1 MTYDVLD
8 VKPMTRRIGAEIFGV
23 DLGQPLSN
31 RQFEE
36 VHQAL
41 TQYQVIFFRDQEMT
55 HDAHK
60 DFGRKF
66 GNLAIH
72 SGVPGLAEH
81 PEIVAIHADANS
93 KFVAGENWHSDLTCD
108 PEPPLGSILYM
119 KVLPE
124 FGGDTCFASMYAAYE
139 TLSDKMKAYLEGL
152 SAEHDANP
160 VYKAIFPDIDR
171 KYNCSVHP
179 IVRTHPVSGRKS
191 LFVNPSYTSR
201 IMGVPKA
208 ESAAILAYL
217 YQHAQNPDFQVRFRW
232 KKNSVAFWDNRCTWH
247 QAIWDYF
254 PDTRTGYRVTVAG
267 DKPF

>member
-1 MTYDVLD
+1 MAYDVLD

-23 DLGQPLSN
+23 DLGRPLTN

-66 GNLAIH
+66 GNLTIH

-119 KVLPE
+119 KVLPDD
-124 FGGDTCFASMYAAYE
+124 GGDTCFASMYAAYE
-139 TLSDKMKAYLEGL
+139 
-152 SAEHDANP
+152 
-160 VYKAIFPDIDR
+160 R
-171 KYNCSVHP
+171 
-179 IVRTHPVSGRKS
+179 
-191 LFVNPSYTSR
+191 
-201 IMGVPKA
+201 
-208 ESAAILAYL
+208 
-217 YQHAQNPDFQVRFRW
+217 
-232 KKNSVAFWDNRCTWH
+232 
-247 QAIWDYF
+247 
-254 PDTRTGYRVTVAG
+254 
-267 DKPF
+267 

>member
-23 DLGQPLSN
+23 DLGKPLSN
-31 RQFEE
+31 HQFEE
-36 VHQAL
+36 IHQAL
-41 TQYQVIFFRDQEMT
+41 TQYQVIFFRDQEMS

-66 GNLAIH
+66 GNL
-72 SGVPGLAEH
+72 
-81 PEIVAIHADANS
+81 AIHADANS

-119 KVLPE
+119 KVLPDD
-124 FGGDTCFASMYAAYE
+124 GGDTCFASMYWAYE
-139 TLSDKMKAYLEGL
+139 TLSDRMKAYLEGL
-152 SAEHDANP
+152 HAVHDANP

-171 KYNCSVHP
+171 KYNCSTHP

-191 LFVNPSYTSR
+191 LFVNPSYTTH
-201 IMGVPKA
+201 IAGVSKA
-208 ESAAILAYL
+208 ESNAILNFL

-232 KKNSVAFWDNRCTWH
+232 KQNSVAFWDNRCTWH

-267 DKPF
+267 DKPV